1 MADIKISQLSEAV
14 TLSDNDVL
22 PEVSNGVT
30 LKAKAKTIKDYIIGT
45 VDNSDLGATVSAQI
59 KKLSTMCK
67 VLKVEVASFN
77 SLPQTIS
84 NANIESDMVCIN
96 SELGTPNAQTGDWT
110 ITTGNG
116 TLTISGTI
124 SGSTTLTMYLINSR

>member
-14 TLSDNDVL
+14 ALSDNDVL

-59 KKLSTMCK
+59 NKLSTMCK
-67 VLKVEVASFN
+67 VLIVEVASFN
-77 SLPQTIS
+77 SLPQTIT

-96 SELGTPNAQTGDWT
+96 SELGNSSAKPGDWT

-124 SGSTTLTMYLINSR
+124 SGSTTLKMYLINSR

>member
-14 TLSDNDVL
+14 ALSDNDVL

-45 VDNSDLGATVSAQI
+45 VDNTDLGATVSAQI
-59 KKLSTMCK
+59 KTLSNNCE
-67 VLKVEVASFN
+67 VLKVEMASFS

-84 NANIESDMVCIN
+84 NASIESDMVCLH
-96 SELGTPNAQTGDWT
+96 SELGTPSAQTGDWT
-110 ITTGNG
+110 ITTGSG
-116 TLTISGTI
+116 TLTICGTI
-124 SGSTTLTMYLINSR
+124 SGSTTLTMYLLKSR

>member
-14 TLSDNDVL
+14 ALTDNDVL

-30 LKAKAKTIKDYIIGT
+30 LKTKAKTIKDYIIGT
-45 VDNSDLGATVSAQI
+45 VDNSDLGVTVSAQI

-67 VLKVEVASFN
+67 VLKVEVASFS
-77 SLPQTIS
+77 SLPLTIS
-84 NANIESDMVCIN
+84 DANIESDMVCVH
-96 SELGTPNAQTGDWT
+96 SELSNPSTQAGDWT

-124 SGSTTLTMYLINSR
+124 SGSTTLTMYLLNSR